1 MAKRAVRS
9 AKGEVVDFDLL
20 RIKAQIASAPKTTN
34 VQAREDFID
43 SKFKRRL
50 KRLKREEVAKQPTV
64 QPQVAQINV
73 EPTLPNTDT
82 NIKTE
87 AQNATKTD

>member
-43 SKFKRRL
+43 AKFKRRL
-50 KRLKREEVAKQPTV
+50 KRVKRNVA
-64 QPQVAQINV
+64 QPQLAEVKV

-82 NIKTE
+82 NIKNAE
-87 AQNATKTD
+87 DQNAA

>member
-9 AKGEVVDFDLL
+9 AKGEIVDFDLL

-50 KRLKREEVAKQPTV
+50 KRLKREEVV

-73 EPTLPNTDT
+73 EPKLPNTNNNT
-82 NIKTE
+82 QTTE
-87 AQNATKTD
+87 DKNAAKAD

>member
-9 AKGEVVDFDLL
+9 AKGELVDFDLL

-43 SKFKRRL
+43 AKFKRRL
-50 KRLKREEVAKQPTV
+50 KRAKREAV
-64 QPQVAQINV
+64 QPQLAVKV
-73 EPTLPNTDT
+73 EPSLPNTDT
-82 NIKTE
+82 NIKTSE
-87 AQNATKTD
+87 DQNAAKTDS